1 MAPPAPKNADRTAAP
16 TRRKPLSKRLRPELL
31 YSFTFPTAGQSHVA
45 GSPGSLVPAD
55 RPGLRDLR
63 KRYPGELKAA
73 KFKILRARL
82 GSPTEQ
88 CWIILDGAGTPA
100 GYCHL
105 AYASTVNERINHP
118 VVVGGS
124 QAYFFDDYVFKDH
137 RGKGLHALSLARRCE
152 IAAERGIDTGLTTI
166 TRKNTASLRSYGK
179 LGLNRAAVLLHVPAL
194 NRTVRL
200 RRR

>member
-1 MAPPAPKNADRTAAP
+1 MANAARKDADKPHP
-16 TRRKPLSKRLRPELL
+16 TPRKPLRKRLRPEIL

-45 GSPGSLVPAD
+45 GSSGSLVPAD

-63 KRYPGELKAA
+63 TRYPGELKAA

-82 GSPTEQ
+82 GSPDEA

-118 VVVGGS
+118 VVVEAGS
-124 QAYFFDDYVFKDH
+124 EAYFFDDYVFKAH
-137 RGKGLHALSLARRCE
+137 RGKGLHTLSLARRCE
-152 IAAERGIDTGLTTI
+152 IASERGIDTGLTTI

-179 LGLNRAAVLLHVPAL
+179 LGLHRAAVLLHVPAL
-194 NRTVRL
+194 KQTVRL